1 LDLNRQCLVPQ
12 KITTLRRSNYPII
25 RNSLKN
31 VELKRTAVFLLILA
45 IALTSCEKEISKN
58 VDQAKIW
65 THYELSYSEAENKT
79 HATATFRFSNE
90 NGTKLMLSDPS
101 TVSVDGAELEW
112 KSDNGYYQTEF
123 NGLKATASF
132 NWVDLDGNSYINDIE
147 LRDVSFPNPVNN
159 LFFQDSI
166 TSFMWAGLALDSNE
180 SVSLTID
187 GVGETDRR
195 IFSVDTIGATTVTFD
210 SLALSQIDSGM
221 VSMVLNKRHSPLLLE
236 QTERGGLIIGRY
248 QTDTV
253 QVLLTD

>member
-1 LDLNRQCLVPQ
+1 
-12 KITTLRRSNYPII
+12 
-25 RNSLKN
+25 
-31 VELKRTAVFLLILA
+31 LKRIAVFLSIVA
-45 IALTSCEKEISKN
+45 IAVTSCTKEISKN

-65 THYELSYSEAENKT
+65 TYYELSYTEAENKT
-79 HATATFRFSNE
+79 YATATFRFSNE

-132 NWVDLDGNSYINDIE
+132 NWVDLDGNSYTNDIE
-147 LRDVSFPNPVNN
+147 LRDIAFQNPASN

-195 IFSVDTIGATTVTFD
+195 IFSIDTLGATTITFD
-210 SLALSQIDSGM
+210 SLALSQIDSGI
-221 VSMVLNKRHSPLLLE
+221 VSLVLNKRYSPDLLE

>member
-1 LDLNRQCLVPQ
+1 
-12 KITTLRRSNYPII
+12 
-25 RNSLKN
+25 
-31 VELKRTAVFLLILA
+31 LKRIAVFLSILA
-45 IALTSCEKEISKN
+45 IAVTGCKKDISKN

-65 THYELSYSEAENKT
+65 TYYELSYTEAENKT
-79 HATATFRFSNE
+79 YATATFRFSNE

-123 NGLKATASF
+123 NEKKATASF
-132 NWVDLDGNSYINDIE
+132 NWVDLDGNSYTNDIE
-147 LRDVSFPNPVNN
+147 LPDVSFPNPVNN
-159 LFFQDSI
+159 LFFSDSI
-166 TSFMWAGLALDSNE
+166 TSFMWVGLALDSSE

-195 IFSVDTIGATTVTFD
+195 IFSIDTLGATTITFD